1 MFSEQPRRKTVCDPV
16 QRTVLS
22 GCVTTI
28 PEKVQEI
35 CVKNRPSKLDH
46 SLVHEYRTAHCPL
59 PGLLQSGDFIHGQ
72 FNLTATQDALAP
84 SSMASQNLPKEK

>member
-1 MFSEQPRRKTVCDPV
+1 MCDPV

-35 CVKNRPSKLDH
+35 CVTNRPSKLDH
-46 SLVHEYRTAHCPL
+46 SLTHVPYQVF
-59 PGLLQSGDFIHGQ
+59 LLSGDFIRGQ

-84 SSMASQNLPKEK
+84 ASMASQNLQKEK